1 MSSLSP
7 SSDSEPSYLPRLP
20 TELLFEVLSNDWF
33 NLIELAGFARV
44 SHQWLEPV
52 RQALYGRLVLDLGGL
67 HRRSDNDITLP
78 TGTRKMLSTLR
89 ESPELAKLPKAVEIT
104 AYCAT
109 EVRESTSETTTI
121 ESVVSEFFDLA
132 SKIESVHLDIV
143 DDHNGAFEAAFR
155 KHGSKI
161 KYFVDGGMSR
171 RRLELIDGCFPNLQQ
186 LKTGCLPVTLPP
198 RILGLRL
205 SDVDL
210 GDEGNTDVVTAF
222 LDSSSSSLRR
232 LSVRL
237 CVAAELDYF
246 KYPDLEYLHVHAD
259 SGSAYDPTIPRRL
272 RKHDLWTRLSEA
284 PSITTLSFDGEVYGG
299 TSEEELFATWGL
311 GKQSSESLFTKIKR
325 IEHRGGVKLD
335 RIATLMQHAWLPEGL
350 QIVVPFDPFIEE
362 QDRHRFS
369 VTNLLQINALSAM
382 CYTHDAELIF
392 SLDQL

>member
-1 MSSLSP
+1 MSSPSL
-7 SSDSEPSYLPRLP
+7 SSDSKLSSLPRLP

-33 NLIELAGFARV
+33 NLIELAGFAKV
-44 SHQWLEPV
+44 SRQWLEPA
-52 RQALYGRLVLDLGGL
+52 RKALYGHLRLELGGL
-67 HRRSDNDITLP
+67 GNRGNEDITLS
-78 TGTRKMLSTLR
+78 TQTRKMLSTLR
-89 ESPELAKLPKAVEIT
+89 ESLELAKLVRTVEIT
-104 AYCAT
+104 THYETDA
-109 EVRESTSETTTI
+109 REPTAETTTI

-132 SKIESVHLDIV
+132 SKMESVHLDLG
-143 DDHNGAFEAAFR
+143 DDHVGPFKAAFT
-155 KHGSKI
+155 KHGSRI
-161 KYFVDGGMSR
+161 KYFVDVGMGR
-171 RRLELIDGCFPNLQQ
+171 RKLELIDGCFPNLQQ

-222 LDSSSSSLRR
+222 LDSSASSLRR

-237 CVAAELDYF
+237 CVAAELDYS
-246 KYPDLEYLHVHAD
+246 KYPGLEYLHIYAD
-259 SGSAYDPTIPRRL
+259 FGSAYDPTIPRR
-272 RKHDLWTRLSEA
+272 RQKHDLWTRLSEA
-284 PSITTLSFDGEVYGG
+284 HSLTTLSFDGEAYGG

-335 RIATLMQHAWLPEGL
+335 RMAALMQHAWLPVGL

-392 SLDQL
+392 GLDQL